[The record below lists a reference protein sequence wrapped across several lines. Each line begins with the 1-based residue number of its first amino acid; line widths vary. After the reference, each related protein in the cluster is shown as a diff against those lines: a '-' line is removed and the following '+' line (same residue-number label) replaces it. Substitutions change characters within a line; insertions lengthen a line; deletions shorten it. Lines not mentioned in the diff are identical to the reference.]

1 MASKL
6 QTPSDPPPSISS
18 FEWRSRTRG
27 WGVDNF
33 GKHVLIWGGGTGWF
47 MERYAV
53 GDLFLRQ
60 ARNNGWVCIV
70 AGGERGNYLKCAAV

>member
-1 MASKL
+1 
-6 QTPSDPPPSISS
+6 
-18 FEWRSRTRG
+18 
-27 WGVDNF
+27 
-33 GKHVLIWGGGTGWF
+33 

-70 AGGERGNYLKCAAV
+70 AGGERGNYLKCAAI